1 MKKITLVLMAVLAV
15 LMLMACTTTIIQ
27 PVDATTNAAGS
38 KVGEQGE
45 TVRVWFNLFPFSRT
59 IDASAYKAAQNGGIT
74 KIATVDLRYVRYWAV
89 IFVDETYTAIVTGE

>member
-45 TVRVWFNLFPFSRT
+45 TVRIWFNIFPFNWS

-74 KIATVDLRYVRYWAV
+74 KIATIDLRSVRYWAV
-89 IFVDETYTAIVTGE
+89 IFSDYTYTAIVTGE

>member
-59 IDASAYKAAQNGGIT
+59 IDASAYKAAQYGGIT
-74 KIATVDLRYVRYWAV
+74 KFATIDLRHSIYSAV
-89 IFVDETYTAIVTGE
+89 IFLDETYTAIVTGE